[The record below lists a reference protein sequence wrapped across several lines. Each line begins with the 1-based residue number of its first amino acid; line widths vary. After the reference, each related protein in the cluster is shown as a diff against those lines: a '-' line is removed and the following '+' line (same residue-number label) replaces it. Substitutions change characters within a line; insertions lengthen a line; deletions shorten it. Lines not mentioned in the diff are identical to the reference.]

1 MRVYVII
8 NIQKGCQQDGEFKK
22 IILKYQ
28 MTNADLES
36 EALQI
41 KSFFLCK
48 TWLLE
53 CKNKNCLTNE
63 KNQAVFLNRYEGN
76 IYSFMNLLE

>member
-1 MRVYVII
+1 
-8 NIQKGCQQDGEFKK
+8 
-22 IILKYQ
+22 

-36 EALQI
+36 EAVQI
-41 KSFFLCK
+41 KSLFLCK

-63 KNQAVFLNRYEGN
+63 KNQIVFLNRYEGN